1 MQRAG
6 TRNLT
11 GMEDRDAPR
20 LGQQRVRSLADAAFE
35 AIEEMIVT
43 RRLAPGAMVSESEL
57 AAELS
62 MGRTPVREA
71 LARLEWI
78 GFVEVHPRRG
88 VQVSGV
94 DVIRH
99 LELLEVRRP
108 LEASMVRHVVERA
121 TSENLEDIQRWAR
134 ALIEAAAER
143 SRDRY
148 FQAKRKLHEVEVRAA
163 HNHVLSQTM
172 SNLHAQSRRFWFTY
186 EPTESFLEAAEHHGA
201 IVDRIVNRD
210 AEAAVA
216 AVESLFAFLE
226 RLTKRA
232 LDRRPIF

>member
-1 MQRAG
+1 
-6 TRNLT
+6 
-11 GMEDRDAPR
+11 
-20 LGQQRVRSLADAAFE
+20 
-35 AIEEMIVT
+35 
-43 RRLAPGAMVSESEL
+43 
-57 AAELS
+57 
-62 MGRTPVREA
+62 
-71 LARLEWI
+71 
-78 GFVEVHPRRG
+78 
-88 VQVSGV
+88 
-94 DVIRH
+94 
-99 LELLEVRRP
+99 
-108 LEASMVRHVVERA
+108 MVRHVVERA
-121 TSENLEDIQRWAR
+121 TPENLEDIQRWAR

-143 SRDRY
+143 SRDSY
-148 FQAKRKLHEVEVRAA
+148 FQVKRKLHEVEVRAA

-186 EPTESFLEAAEHHGA
+186 EPTGSFLEAAEHHGA